1 MHSSRRQFL
10 GITAALA
17 VTSPSFGA
25 EATLKAAVI
34 GHTGRGDFGHGLET
48 IFRDRQGIR
57 LVAVADPDPKGRE
70 RVIQATGAPRGYAD
84 WRDLLAK
91 EKPDLV
97 SIAMRHADSHAEIA
111 LACLKSGAHLYLEKP
126 FVRSPDEADAVLSA
140 AQKHQRRVAVAHT
153 MRMTPAVRSLKVAIE
168 NGRIGQ
174 LRELRAYGKQDA
186 RTGGEDMMVL
196 GTHLVDLMRLMAG
209 NPKWCSAQVT
219 AGGLSITREH
229 RRQVKDSVGWV
240 AGDRVVAQFGLD
252 HEVLATFVSDS
263 SLRETIGH
271 WGIEFL
277 GSKGV
282 ARLICDLV
290 PRVFIRTAG
299 SWSPAGRIDEWKPL
313 DGSESTPQ
321 GTVDHNAA
329 PVSDWLRA
337 IAENREP
344 ECSAQNGAA
353 AIEMVSAVYHSSLSQ
368 KRVQFPLPMRSHPL
382 SPTV

>member
-1 MHSSRRQFL
+1 MRFSRRHFL
-10 GITAALA
+10 GITATCA
-17 VTSPSFGA
+17 VTPRSFGA
-25 EATLKAAVI
+25 GTTLKAAVI

-48 IFRDRQGIR
+48 IFHGREGIQ

-70 RVIQATGAPRGYAD
+70 RVIQATGAPRGYAE

-91 EKPDLV
+91 EKPHLV
-97 SIAMRHADSHAEIA
+97 SIAMRHADLHAEIA
-111 LACLKSGAHLYLEKP
+111 LACLETGAHVYLEKP
-126 FVRSPDEADAVLSA
+126 FVRSPDEADAVLA
-140 AQKHQRRVAVAHT
+140 TARKHQCRVAVAHT
-153 MRMTPAVRSLKVAIE
+153 MRMTPAVRSLKAAIDK
-168 NGRIGQ
+168 GRIGE

-186 RTGGEDMMVL
+186 RAGGEDMMVL
-196 GTHLVDLMRLMAG
+196 GTHLFDLMRLIAG

-219 AGGLSITREH
+219 QGGLHITREH

-252 HEVLATFVSDS
+252 HEVLATFVSDA

-282 ARLICDLV
+282 ARLNCDLV
-290 PRVFIRTAG
+290 PRAFIRTVG
-299 SWSPAGRIDEWKPL
+299 SWSPTGRIDDWKPL
-313 DGSESTPQ
+313 DSTESAPQ

-344 ECSAQNGAA
+344 ECSAHNGAA
-353 AIEMVSAVYHSSLSQ
+353 AIEMVSAVYQSSLSQ
-368 KRVQFPLPMRSHPL
+368 ARVQFPLQRRTHPL
-382 SPTV
+382 ALPV